1 MKIGDIVYI
10 SWGYDQ
16 TNINFYELI
25 DKSGKMTFTLQEV
38 GNKRV
43 DEESGRGCNYV
54 VPDLTYKYKEPFKKR
69 LTKNGDFKIYPFAW
83 TYLWDGNPKYQT
95 ASGYGH

>member
-25 DKSGKMTFTLQEV
+25 DKSGKATFTLQEV

-43 DEESGRGCNYV
+43 DEESGRGCDYV
-54 VPDLTYKYKEPFKKR
+54 VPDLTIKYKEPFKKR

-83 TYLWDGNPKYQT
+83 TYLWDGNPKYET
-95 ASGYGH
+95 AAGWGH